1 MVISISCCIFADWSS
16 SPIWPILCWRA
27 HNTLHNPI
35 QSPNLKDG
43 FHLSILARTTLFVR
57 ENGIHLPLYARKS
70 NLSVAEM
77 CRLFRVSRSL
87 EYIKAG
93 RSLYR
98 YGGKEIEISERGQS
112 SAAAQTTD
120 QYLRNYAR
128 RWQSEDLVW
137 YKWQTA
143 EHGWRLA
150 VTSINLLPRTV
161 LSRTEIQ
168 SLN

>member
-1 MVISISCCIFADWSS
+1 
-16 SPIWPILCWRA
+16 
-27 HNTLHNPI
+27 
-35 QSPNLKDG
+35 
-43 FHLSILARTTLFVR
+43 LFVR
-57 ENGIHLPLYARKS
+57 ENGIHLSLYARKS
-70 NLSVAEM
+70 NLSFAEM

-98 YGGKEIEISERGQS
+98 YRGKEIEISERGQS

-120 QYLRNYAR
+120 QYLWNYAR

-137 YKWQTA
+137 YKRQTA

-161 LSRTEIQ
+161 LERKSRVSIRLICLTNTN
-168 SLN
+168 SLTATARPTSLKLRPSGI